1 MVIFTILALEEMRTK
16 FTLFDSKMQMI
27 GLEICFIIPGKVAI
41 VFNFMRSTILN
52 ILKALTL
59 ISESCVFSLL
69 IVFVLRN
76 TRIYIYTSNDSNIA
90 YYIKESVNEYF
101 SK

>member
-1 MVIFTILALEEMRTK
+1 MVIFTILVLEEIRTK
-16 FTLFDSKMQMI
+16 FTLFGSKMQMV
-27 GLEICFIIPGKVAI
+27 GLEICFTIPGKVAI
-41 VFNFMRSTILN
+41 VFNLMRSTILN

-59 ISESCVFSLL
+59 IRESCVFSLL
-69 IVFVLRN
+69 IVFVLGN

-90 YYIKESVNEYF
+90 SHIKESVNEYF